1 MQMEI
6 RDAEKRLII
15 WLTRAESEDEKVKET
30 LRPIFREYAAR
41 KYLVAV
47 FESGQESLE
56 ALTRDLV
63 LYNRVRIHELEMAS
77 RVEKRG

>member
-15 WLTRAESEDEKVKET
+15 WLTRAESEDENMKES

>member
-15 WLTRAESEDEKVKET
+15 WLTRAESEDEKAKET
-30 LRPIFREYAAR
+30 LRPIIREYAAK

-63 LYNRVRIHELEMAS
+63 LYNRVHIHEPEMAC

>member
-6 RDAEKRLII
+6 RDAEKRVII

-30 LRPIFREYAAR
+30 LRPIIREYAAR

-47 FESGQESLE
+47 VESGQDSLE

-63 LYNRVRIHELEMAS
+63 LYKRVRIHELEMAS

>member
-15 WLTRAESEDEKVKET
+15 WLTRAESENEKVKET
-30 LRPIFREYAAR
+30 LRPIIREYAAR

-63 LYNRVRIHELEMAS
+63 LYNRVRIHEPEMAS

>member
-1 MQMEI
+1 I

-15 WLTRAESEDEKVKET
+15 WLTRAESEDENMNES

>member
-1 MQMEI
+1 LQMEI
-6 RDAEKRLII
+6 RDEERRVTI
-15 WLTRAESEDEKVKET
+15 WLTRAESEDENMKES
-30 LRPIFREYAAR
+30 LRLIFREYAAR

>member
-15 WLTRAESEDEKVKET
+15 WLTRAESEDENMNES